1 MKTKNYFDLKK
12 VLPAVLTIAVG
23 MLLVMMDTTI
33 MNVALPHIQSTFNTN
48 LATSQWAITAYTL
61 AMAAVIPY
69 SGWLADR
76 FSAKKIFGIAILFF
90 TIASLLVSI
99 STNIEQVIFYRIL
112 QGLSGGIVG
121 PIGIA
126 ISFKIIP
133 IEKRGSM
140 MGLLGLPMLLAP
152 TIGPALSG
160 FLIKYYNWH
169 TIFLINIPIGL
180 LSLILVF
187 LFLPNFKSKHNTKID
202 LRGAF
207 LSPLA
212 FPLLIYGVHVGSD
225 KGWQSPISIISIALG
240 FLMLLTFIFLETKTQ
255 TPLLE
260 VKVFKISEFRKGII
274 LMWLNQIAV
283 FGSMLL
289 IPLYLQNIRNYS
301 SLEAGLMMVPQAIA
315 SFIGMTVGG
324 RLFDKY
330 GTKSAAIPGFL
341 LTGFSLILLAQITN
355 TTALA
360 YLIICIILLGLGQG
374 LVNMQVNNHA
384 LQSVPLNLINR
395 VTPMTNE
402 LLQVINSLSI
412 AFITAFL
419 SNQIKTAFRKHSL
432 AVSGNIAFHNTFI
445 LLTIFIAIG
454 LGLTFFLKNK
464 KSKEA
469 S

>member
-1 MKTKNYFDLKK
+1 MEEKKEFNLKK

-33 MNVALPHIQSTFNTN
+33 MNVALPHIQAAFNTD

-61 AMAAVIPY
+61 AMATVIPY

-76 FSAKKIFGIAILFF
+76 FSTRKVFGVAILFF
-90 TIASLLVSI
+90 SLASFLVSS
-99 STNIEQVIFYRIL
+99 STSIAQVIIYRIL
-112 QGLSGGIVG
+112 QGLTGGIVG
-121 PIGIA
+121 PVGLA
-126 ISFKIIP
+126 MSFKIIP

-140 MGLLGLPMLLAP
+140 MGILGLPMLLAP

-160 FLIKYYNWH
+160 WLIKYYSWH
-169 TIFLINIPIGL
+169 TIFLINIPIGFI
-180 LSLILVF
+180 SLGMIS
-187 LFLPNFKSKHNTKID
+187 LFLPRFEGKKNAKID
-202 LRGAF
+202 LKGAL

-212 FPLLIYGVHVGSD
+212 FPILIYGVHIGSD
-225 KGWQSPISIISIALG
+225 KGWTTPLAMLFLTLG
-240 FLMLLTFIFLETKTQ
+240 FLMLIIFIYVEVITKN
-255 TPLLE
+255 PLLE
-260 VKVFKISEFRKGII
+260 IKVFKVSEFRKGII

-289 IPLYLQNIRNYS
+289 VPLYLQNIRNYS
-301 SLEAGLMMVPQAIA
+301 SLQCGLMMVPQAVA

-341 LTGFSLILLAQITN
+341 MTGFSLVLLAQITK
-355 TTALA
+355 TTSIA
-360 YLIICIILLGLGQG
+360 YLLICIILLGLGQG

-384 LQSVPLNLINR
+384 LQAAPLNLITR

-402 LLQVINSLSI
+402 LLQVINSFSI

-419 SNQIKTAFRKHSL
+419 SNQIRSIAKNNSL
-432 AVSGNIAFHNTFI
+432 TIAGNVAFHNTFI
-445 LLTIFIAIG
+445 LLTLFICIG
-454 LGLTFFLKNK
+454 FILTFFLKAKVMN
-464 KSKEA
+464 SN
-469 S
+469 

>member
-1 MKTKNYFDLKK
+1 MEEKKEFNLKK

-33 MNVALPHIQSTFNTN
+33 MNVALPHIQAAFNTD

-61 AMAAVIPY
+61 AMATVIPY

-76 FSAKKIFGIAILFF
+76 FSTRKVFGVAILFF
-90 TIASLLVSI
+90 SLASFLVSS
-99 STNIEQVIFYRIL
+99 STSIAQVIIYRIL
-112 QGLSGGIVG
+112 QGLTGGIVG
-121 PIGIA
+121 PVGLA
-126 ISFKIIP
+126 MSFKIIP

-140 MGLLGLPMLLAP
+140 MGILGLPMLLAP

-160 FLIKYYNWH
+160 WLIKYYSWH
-169 TIFLINIPIGL
+169 TIFLINIPIGFI
-180 LSLILVF
+180 SLGMIS
-187 LFLPNFKSKHNTKID
+187 LFLPRFEGKKNAKID
-202 LRGAF
+202 LKGAL

-212 FPLLIYGVHVGSD
+212 FPILIYGVHIGSD
-225 KGWQSPISIISIALG
+225 KGWTTPLAMLFLTLG
-240 FLMLLTFIFLETKTQ
+240 FLMLIIFIYVEVITKN
-255 TPLLE
+255 PLLE
-260 VKVFKISEFRKGII
+260 IKVFKVSEFRKGII

-289 IPLYLQNIRNYS
+289 VPLYLQNIRNYS
-301 SLEAGLMMVPQAIA
+301 SLQCGLMMVPQAVA

-341 LTGFSLILLAQITN
+341 MTGFSLVLLAQITK
-355 TTALA
+355 TTSIT
-360 YLIICIILLGLGQG
+360 YLLICIILLGLGQG

-384 LQSVPLNLINR
+384 LQAAPLNLITR

-402 LLQVINSLSI
+402 LLQVVNSFSI

-419 SNQIKTAFRKHSL
+419 SNQIRSIAKNNSL
-432 AVSGNIAFHNTFI
+432 TIAGNVAFHNTFI
-445 LLTIFIAIG
+445 LLMLFICIG
-454 LGLTFFLKNK
+454 FILTFFLKAKVMN
-464 KSKEA
+464 SN
-469 S
+469 